1 MAKDIDSQELALWC
15 AECADRKKAE
25 EVLVLDMRGLSS
37 VTDHFVLATGGTEP
51 HVRAIWQEVLEATAR
66 EHGVRAAKPE
76 GGRANTWVVV
86 DFYDVVVHVMLRQVR
101 TQYDLEGLWNDAP
114 RVPLPERAIT

>member
-1 MAKDIDSQELALWC
+1 
-15 AECADRKKAE
+15 
-25 EVLVLDMRGLSS
+25 
-37 VTDHFVLATGGTEP
+37 
-51 HVRAIWQEVLEATAR
+51 
-66 EHGVRAAKPE
+66 
-76 GGRANTWVVV
+76 VV